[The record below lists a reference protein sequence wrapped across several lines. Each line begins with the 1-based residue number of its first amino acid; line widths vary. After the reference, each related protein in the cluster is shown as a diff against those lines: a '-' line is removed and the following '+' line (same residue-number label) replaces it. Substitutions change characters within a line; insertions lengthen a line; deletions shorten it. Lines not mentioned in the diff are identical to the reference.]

1 MRSMVE
7 GFSTMRQYP
16 STTFQVVPF
25 PFKDG
30 EESGQRPARPHRLCI
45 PPALPL
51 KAPACKG
58 A

>member
-16 STTFQVVPF
+16 STTFQAVPL
-25 PFKDG
+25 PIRDG
-30 EESGQRPARPHRLCI
+30 EESVQRLATPHRLCI

-51 KAPACKG
+51 KAPACIG